1 MAISKLWSIGEAG
14 GKNPSAS
21 LYRSLVYIANPEK
34 TDGGRL
40 VGSNMCI
47 PTPQEAY
54 KTMLHT
60 KQIWGKTDERQ
71 GYHIVELCEKY

>member
-21 LYRSLVYIANPEK
+21 LYRSLVYITDPAK

-40 VGSNMCI
+40 VGSNLCI
-47 PTPQEAY
+47 PTALEAY
-54 KTMLHT
+54 KTMLYT
-60 KQIWGKTDERQ
+60 KQIW
-71 GYHIVELCEKY
+71 